1 METAKE
7 TFDRE
12 ENSRVASAWRD
23 GCEEIKEAI
32 RLLSYGVSLLAQIED
47 IAPLG
52 WQFRWQFHSG
62 DFRDKMI
69 LVKNLKGFLRDLEW
83 EMDANSH
90 ITTVEEHPTPEQMRP
105 PVLEPLDWEMEC

>member
-1 METAKE
+1 METARE

-12 ENSRVASAWRD
+12 EAALAAGAWHH
-23 GCEEIKEAI
+23 GCEEVEEAI
-32 RLLSYGVSLLAQIED
+32 RLLKYGIVLLAQIED
-47 IAPLG
+47 VAPVG
-52 WQFRWQFHSG
+52 WQFRTG

-69 LVKNLKGFLRDLEW
+69 LVKNLKGVLQDLEW

-105 PVLEPLDWEMEC
+105 PVLEPLDWEIEC